1 MPIKSFYGLNKNMTS
16 EEITG
21 KILNS
26 LLEEIKGEMPGVIEG
41 KNDEN
46 LHNFRVAV
54 RRTKTLLKIFRKHLS
69 GDGVYFKKKLTKI
82 MKETQRKRDL
92 DVLIKSLD
100 LYVEEE
106 KEEIKLKIEK
116 EIRIEQGRILSIIGS
131 REFNG
136 FLADLEEAVK
146 KGTLFVNK
154 LNETEPAEHFSLMI
168 KKTYKKLRIIIKNTS
183 LDNEELH
190 ILRLVFKE
198 FRYILEFSADVIK
211 QDMIIKIINDVKK
224 IQEALGAAH
233 DKIVQINNFKKSVDN
248 SKAIRSAIKKALDE
262 DRKNIVELTEG
273 FEDDK
278 DIKSFIRMLNG

>member
-1 MPIKSFYGLNKNMTS
+1 MPIKSFYGLNKNMTF
-16 EEITG
+16 EEILG

-26 LLEEIKGEMPGVIEG
+26 LLEEIKVEMPGVIEG

-46 LHNFRVAV
+46 MHNFRVAA
-54 RRTKTLLKIFRKHLS
+54 RRAKTLLKIFRKQLS

-92 DVLIKSLD
+92 DVLVKSLD
-100 LYVEEE
+100 LYVKEE
-106 KEEIKLKIEK
+106 KEEIRLKIEK
-116 EIRIEQGRILSIIGS
+116 EIRIEQGRVLSIIGS

-136 FLADLEEAVK
+136 FLMDLEEAVK
-146 KGTLFVNK
+146 KGALFINK
-154 LNETEPAEHFSLMI
+154 LDETEPADYFSLMI

-190 ILRLVFKE
+190 MLRLVFKE
-198 FRYILEFSADVIK
+198 FRYMLEFSADVIK
-211 QDMIIKIINDVKK
+211 QDMIIKIISDVKK

-233 DKIVQINNFKKSVDN
+233 DKIVQINNFKKLVDN
-248 SKAIRSAIKKALDE
+248 SKAIRSDIRKALDA
-262 DRKNIVELTEG
+262 DRKNIVELTEA
-273 FEDDK
+273 FEGDK

>member
-1 MPIKSFYGLNKNMTS
+1 LPIKSFYGLNKNMTS

-146 KGTLFVNK
+146 KNTLFVNK

-198 FRYILEFSADVIK
+198 FRYILEFSADVLK
-211 QDMIIKIINDVKK
+211 QDMIIKIISDVKK

-248 SKAIRSAIKKALDE
+248 SKAIRSAIKKALDD

-273 FEDDK
+273 FDDDK

>member
-1 MPIKSFYGLNKNMTS
+1 MPIKSFYGLNKNMTF
-16 EEITG
+16 EEILG

-46 LHNFRVAV
+46 MHNFRVAV
-54 RRTKTLLKIFRKHLS
+54 RRTKTLLKIFRKYLS

-100 LYVEEE
+100 LYVKEE
-106 KEEIKLKIEK
+106 KEEIRLKIEK
-116 EIRIEQGRILSIIGS
+116 EIRIEQGRVLSIIGS

-136 FLADLEEAVK
+136 FIADLEEAVK

>member
-54 RRTKTLLKIFRKHLS
+54 RRAKTLLKIFRKHLS

-146 KGTLFVNK
+146 KNTLFVNK

-198 FRYILEFSADVIK
+198 FRYILEFSADVLK
-211 QDMIIKIINDVKK
+211 QDMIIKIISDVKK

-248 SKAIRSAIKKALDE
+248 SKAIRSAIKKALDD

-273 FEDDK
+273 FDDDK

>member
-146 KGTLFVNK
+146 KNTLFVNK

-198 FRYILEFSADVIK
+198 FRYILEFSADVLK
-211 QDMIIKIINDVKK
+211 QDMIIKIISDVKK

-248 SKAIRSAIKKALDE
+248 SKAIRSAIKKALDD

-273 FEDDK
+273 FDDDK

>member
-146 KGTLFVNK
+146 KNTLFVNK
-154 LNETEPAEHFSLMI
+154 LNETEPADHFSLTI

-190 ILRLVFKE
+190 ILRLIFKE
-198 FRYILEFSADVIK
+198 FRYILEFSADVLK
-211 QDMIIKIINDVKK
+211 QDMIIKIISDVKK

-248 SKAIRSAIKKALDE
+248 SKTIRSAIKKALDD

-273 FEDDK
+273 FDDDK

>member
-1 MPIKSFYGLNKNMTS
+1 MPIKSFYGLNKNMTF
-16 EEITG
+16 EEILG

-46 LHNFRVAV
+46 MHNFRVAV
-54 RRTKTLLKIFRKHLS
+54 RRTKTLLKIFRKYLS

-100 LYVEEE
+100 LYVKEE
-106 KEEIKLKIEK
+106 KEEIRLKIEK
-116 EIRIEQGRILSIIGS
+116 EMRIEQGRVLSIIGS

-136 FLADLEEAVK
+136 FLMDLEEAVK
-146 KGTLFVNK
+146 KGALFINK
-154 LNETEPAEHFSLMI
+154 LDETEPADYFSLMI

-190 ILRLVFKE
+190 MLRLVFKE
-198 FRYILEFSADVIK
+198 FRYMLEFSADVIK
-211 QDMIIKIINDVKK
+211 QDMIIKIISDVKK
-224 IQEALGAAH
+224 IQESLGAAH
-233 DKIVQINNFKKSVDN
+233 DKIVQINNFKKLLDD
-248 SKAIRSAIKKALDE
+248 SKAIRSDIRKALDA
-262 DRKNIVELTEG
+262 DRKNIIELTEA
-273 FEDDK
+273 FEGDK
-278 DIKSFIRMLNG
+278 NIKSFIRMLNG

>member
-1 MPIKSFYGLNKNMTS
+1 MTF
-16 EEITG
+16 EEILG

-46 LHNFRVAV
+46 MHNFRVAV
-54 RRTKTLLKIFRKHLS
+54 RRTKTLLKIFRKYLS

-100 LYVEEE
+100 LYVKEE
-106 KEEIKLKIEK
+106 KEEIRLKIEK
-116 EIRIEQGRILSIIGS
+116 EIRIEQGRVLSIIGS

-136 FLADLEEAVK
+136 FIADLEEAVK